1 MSCKHLIQWVKLSVM
16 IWAIELHCLFSGKQ
30 NGTFQSRMNR
40 TGYLLLLPV
49 HVDTHTL
56 SVPSCMTS
64 SWLILLST
72 NPLIITRF
80 AYFTLPLSVWL
91 DWLLLTIFGYICD
104 TAKDWI
110 WHLWS
115 VPAVIECCVCV
126 CCMFCGQC
134 VPSVNCNHA
143 AFFHCW
149 IIWVRCFIIWNY
161 RKLHTVCSS
170 VWRCVILAEIIQIC
184 RWGFAITMLG
194 TRKTWFWMVMC
205 CLFNKSIYFKKIK
218 LFD

>member
-30 NGTFQSRMNR
+30 NGTFQSRMSR

-56 SVPSCMTS
+56 SVPSCMTN

-126 CCMFCGQC
+126 CVLHVLWPMCAVCKLQSCCILSLLNNLGEMF
-134 VPSVNCNHA
+134 H
-143 AFFHCW
+143 HL
-149 IIWVRCFIIWNY
+149 
-161 RKLHTVCSS
+161 KL
-170 VWRCVILAEIIQIC
+170 
-184 RWGFAITMLG
+184 
-194 TRKTWFWMVMC
+194 
-205 CLFNKSIYFKKIK
+205 
-218 LFD
+218 